1 MAVTSLAAFP
11 VPPCL
16 PRWGDSHPPPH
27 QEVCRGRARAFLCSS
42 PVTTPAFSLPRSGKG
57 VAGPFLCPRARH
69 RTCFSSRGVFFSRP
83 RVLSSP
89 ARFVPHHR
97 QHPPQPCVFPLAVS
111 RSFVSL
117 NRSVGGRRCS
127 RRGRAA
133 APLPTGLAHR
143 RPRRY
148 PPPFRPTGI
157 PRPSAPEGLPPCLRG
172 RPDDR
177 CAPTGPPLR
186 HLVLFLARSRQTSLR
201 DCRSS
206 GDAAGSATA

>member
-1 MAVTSLAAFP
+1 MQLFP
-11 VPPCL
+11 FPP
-16 PRWGDSHPPPH
+16 
-27 QEVCRGRARAFLCSS
+27 VS
-42 PVTTPAFSLPRSGKG
+42 PVGGIPTRHPIRRCAGAAPGHSSAPALSRPLHFSLPRSGKG